1 MNVPVNKTPLKDN
14 NSHAH
19 PGNVLLSGNKWDL
32 ATSGG
37 EVTHLFTWL
46 SFYNYQ
52 KCKMPLVFG
61 IGKSN
66 YLRQFFGASFVQKK
80 HNK

>member
-1 MNVPVNKTPLKDN
+1 MSVPVNKTPLKDN

-37 EVTHLFTWL
+37 EVTHLLL
-46 SFYNYQ
+46 S

-66 YLRQFFGASFVQKK
+66 YLRQFFGAYCAEKAQ
-80 HNK
+80 